1 MESGREQNFWP
12 GFVDALSNL
21 VLTLVFVMV
30 IFVLALFYLS
40 SKVAQSKLDAMCP
53 ATKAELAQA
62 KKELDETRKA
72 LSAALSAA
80 GQVKAQANVS

>member
-1 MESGREQNFWP
+1 MEGGREQNFWP

-40 SKVAQSKLDAMCP
+40 SKVSKSKLDALTPMTTC
-53 ATKAELAQA
+53 
-62 KKELDETRKA
+62 
-72 LSAALSAA
+72 
-80 GQVKAQANVS
+80 